1 MSAFL
6 PLATTER
13 TSLEVR
19 FVPKSEVRQMSFL
32 DPRKAPK
39 KDRLAAVSPSP
50 TSALIK
56 QLA

>member
-1 MSAFL
+1 
-6 PLATTER
+6 
-13 TSLEVR
+13 VR
-19 FVPKSEVRQMSFL
+19 RHVSKVPISEVRQMSFL
-32 DPRKAPK
+32 DPRRAQK